1 MALKGLLVLF
11 AGVACQASDVALR
24 QEPQVPE
31 IVCEKAL
38 QVAKLCQAKDQ
49 ALEQQ
54 PAMPQVILQKAFQVV
69 PQEAVF
75 YLSWGGLFVLC
86 YGLWRLFLDLK
97 GFLQFL
103 SDIKGLAQKAR
114 QLFAGKVKVDN
125 LQEDR
130 FKDVFVQGPCRYIPI
145 GSDTIGLKNYHA
157 EYKPY
162 KRDGDWGAVW
172 I

>member
-1 MALKGLLVLF
+1 MLV
-11 AGVACQASDVALR
+11 AVVGCQASEVALR

-54 PAMPQVILQKAFQVV
+54 PTMPQAILQKAFQVV

-75 YLSWGGLFVLC
+75 CMSWGGLFVFS
-86 YGLWRLFLDLK
+86 YGLWRLFLKLK
-97 GFLQFL
+97 AFLEFL
-103 SDIKGLAQKAR
+103 SDIKGLVEKFRLLLKA
-114 QLFAGKVKVDN
+114 KVKVDN

-130 FKDVFVQGPCRYIPI
+130 FKDVFVQGPCRYMPI
-145 GSDTIGLKNYHA
+145 GSDTIGK
-157 EYKPY
+157 EPGFKTEFKPY
-162 KRDGDWGAVW
+162 RRDGDWGAVW
-172 I
+172 L